1 MRPGPLSRPQEV
13 GPGHSRSTE
22 ALRVVWG
29 TQGLPNSQLYGRRSR
44 YQAQRGPGG
53 CSAPPPSSCKR
64 QGGLGSQAPQPRVYL
79 GKFWRIPLSKPPP
92 FPWQPQCSFQEHS
105 PPEVRTDLSWRG
117 VGGPRDWGGG
127 RLLPNCL
134 LGPVWDLG
142 SPSRSLAE
150 PTAPALINGP
160 QPAGGAGQRIRA
172 EKGNYSRPAAL
183 GFPQARLKCHIS
195 DAAPRSACLLREPG
209 PGGRKPTRKCIGD

>member
-1 MRPGPLSRPQEV
+1 MSLSLGYTWASFGVFPSPNPHRSPGNLNALSRNI
-13 GPGHSRSTE
+13 
-22 ALRVVWG
+22 LRLKSERTSAGEGWG
-29 TQGLPNSQLYGRRSR
+29 T
-44 YQAQRGPGG
+44 
-53 CSAPPPSSCKR
+53 
-64 QGGLGSQAPQPRVYL
+64 
-79 GKFWRIPLSKPPP
+79 
-92 FPWQPQCSFQEHS
+92 
-105 PPEVRTDLSWRG
+105 
-117 VGGPRDWGGG
+117 G
-127 RLLPNCL
+127 RLRWREAPDCL
-134 LGPVWDLG
+134 LGPVWGLG
-142 SPSRSLAE
+142 GPSRSLAE